1 MCVVSSVVV
10 RKLTTPEPMV
20 VELNVYSQKNNAGHY
35 VIHCDGVWDGK
46 RYIGYGQ
53 VNETM
58 CNTSKALSDWLM
70 RAMPDQLYKI
80 GGYAA
85 DIKIGKEFQPTYFS
99 EVLYGLYINL
109 NNDKVMIDERIG
121 MKAIKAILAKMGW
134 LVEVYSN
141 QHIIHKIVLTEI
153 V

>member
-10 RKLTTPEPMV
+10 RKPAKPIV
-20 VELNVYSQKNNAGHY
+20 VELNVYSKKNDSGHY
-35 VIHCDGVWDGK
+35 VIHVSGEWQGK
-46 RYIGYGQ
+46 RYVGYGQ

-99 EVLYGLYINL
+99 EVLYGLFINL
-109 NNDKVMIDERIG
+109 NNDKVMIDDRVG
-121 MKAIKAILAKMGW
+121 MKAIKSILAKMGW
-134 LVEVYSN
+134 VAEVKSN

>member
-10 RKLTTPEPMV
+10 KKPAKPIV
-20 VELNVYSQKNNAGHY
+20 VELNVYSKKNNAGYY
-35 VIHCDGVWDGK
+35 VIHVSGDLHGK
-46 RYIGYGQ
+46 RYVGYGQ

-70 RAMPDQLYKI
+70 RAMPDQLCKI

-109 NNDKVMIDERIG
+109 NNDKVMIDDRVG

-134 LVEVYSN
+134 LVEVNSN

>member
-10 RKLTTPEPMV
+10 RKPAKPIV
-20 VELNVYSQKNNAGHY
+20 VELSVYSKKNAAGYY
-35 VIHCDGVWDGK
+35 VIHVSGEWQGK
-46 RYIGYGQ
+46 RYVGYGQ

-85 DIKIGKEFQPTYFS
+85 DIKIGKEFKQTYFS

-109 NNDKVMIDERIG
+109 NNDKVMIDDRVG

-134 LVEVYSN
+134 WAEVHSN
-141 QHIIHKIVLTEI
+141 QHIIHKIILTDI